1 MIHPHHNIAP
11 KFGENVFVAPN
22 AIVIGDIEIGADCS
36 IWFGVIM
43 RGDVNIIRIG
53 ERSNIQD
60 GTVLH
65 VTLDKWPLHIGK
77 GVSVGHAAMLHGCTV
92 GDFALIGMR
101 ATVLDGA
108 EIGAHAIV
116 AAGSVVREGTKVP
129 ERTMVAG
136 VPAVVKRE
144 VTQQEIDTQIAQ
156 AARYVSYKNEYLAMG
171 IQHSALLRK

>member
-1 MIHPHHNIAP
+1 MIHSHHNIDP
-11 KFGENVFVAPN
+11 KFGEKVFIAPN
-22 AIVIGDIEIGADCS
+22 ATVIGDVEIGEDSS

-65 VTLDKWPLHIGK
+65 VTLNKWPLHIGK

-108 EIGAHAIV
+108 EIGEHAIV
-116 AAGSVVREGTKVP
+116 AAGAVVREGMKVP
-129 ERTMVAG
+129 ARTLVAG

-144 VTQQEIDTQIAQ
+144 VSQQEVDTQIVQ
-156 AARYVSYKNEYLAMG
+156 AARYIRYKNEYLAMG
-171 IQHSALLRK
+171 MQHPALLRK